1 MSNIIYNEKEE
12 AFELPYKIWDSM
24 KTVRFYVENENIIM
38 SNLSAI
44 AGKLAALDSGKK
56 KIAQLLVD
64 DGVYEG
70 HANTLESLLV
80 ISGVYVDID
89 GEGEDTEIVVCFT
102 ADSGDGY
109 MKSASVELYGDQFE
123 ITDIGE

>member
-24 KTVRFYVENENIIM
+24 QTVRFYVEEEGTIM
-38 SNLSAI
+38 ANLTAI
-44 AGKLAALDSGKK
+44 AGKLAALDGGKK
-56 KIAQLLVD
+56 KIAELLVD

-70 HANTLESLLV
+70 SADTLEKILTV
-80 ISGVYVDID
+80 SGVYVDID
-89 GEGEDTEIVVCFT
+89 SDGDDTEIVVCFT

-109 MKSASVELYGDQFE
+109 MKPASVELYGDQFE
-123 ITDIGE
+123 ITDTGE

>member
-1 MSNIIYNEKEE
+1 MSNIVYNGKEE

-24 KTVRFYVENENIIM
+24 QTVRFYVEEESTIM
-38 SNLSAI
+38 AHLTAI
-44 AGKLAALDSGKK
+44 AGKLAALDGGKK

-70 HANTLESLLV
+70 SADTLEKILTV
-80 ISGVYVDID
+80 SGVYVDID
-89 GEGEDTEIVVCFT
+89 SDGDDTEIVVCFT

-109 MKSASVELYGDQFE
+109 MKPASVELYDDQFE
-123 ITDIGE
+123 ITDTGE

>member
-12 AFELPYKIWDSM
+12 AFELPYKIWGETQ
-24 KTVRFYVENENIIM
+24 TVRFYVEEESTIM
-38 SNLSAI
+38 ANLTAI
-44 AGKLAALDSGKK
+44 AGKLAALDGGKK

-70 HANTLESLLV
+70 NTGTLETILT

-89 GEGEDTEIVVCFT
+89 ESGDEAEIVVCFT

-109 MKSASVELYGDQFE
+109 MKPASVELYGDQFE
-123 ITDIGE
+123 ITDTGD